1 MTTATVDAP
10 SRPRTGRP
18 PIFETPEQMQEA
30 IDAYHADC
38 IQRQVPLTM
47 SGLAI
52 ALGMSRQA
60 LIQYE
65 GRDGFS
71 DTVKQARAKVERQ
84 LEEGLLTREKQV
96 AGHIFNLKNNFGW
109 RDTQEIEH
117 THTLVMLGTGEQPLA
132 PPALTFAPLESEIR
146 RNPSESLA
154 ITPGSHTA
162 DYVNLQV
169 IDSTVVDE
177 GR

>member
-84 LEEGLLTREKQV
+84 LEEGLLTRERQV

-109 RDTQEIEH
+109 KDVQEVEH
-117 THTLVMLGTGEQPLA
+117 THTVLFNPD
-132 PPALTFAPLESEIR
+132 PPAID
-146 RNPSESLA
+146 
-154 ITPGSHTA
+154 ITPLSPQLETA
-162 DYVNLQV
+162 SALSLSPGIAV
-169 IDSTVVDE
+169 SDE
-177 GR
+177 CDQAKATPITTLSPRNVA